1 MHDSQEAH
9 FKALLL
15 DMNVLYSME
24 EAIGCALDK
33 QNQELFSLS
42 NQAIGFSEHNKMA
55 TRQAERICQEKI
67 NRTRNKPT
75 RIKCA
80 KIRHFC

>member
-1 MHDSQEAH
+1 MAYEPLNYNQTRDLKKTKRHLHHQQQEIHDSQEFH
-9 FKALLL
+9 LKALLL

-55 TRQAERICQEKI
+55 TR
-67 NRTRNKPT
+67 
-75 RIKCA
+75 
-80 KIRHFC
+80 